1 MCKGPGVVTGRS
13 GTIGKV
19 HFVDGDFWPL
29 NTSLF
34 VVDFCGNEPKWV
46 FYMLRA
52 FHLERFAQ
60 GAGVPT
66 LNRNLVHSELVEVP
80 SIAEQKNIIEIFD
93 KVEVLR
99 QMHMLAANQLSD
111 LSGAL
116 SMKYFD

>member
-1 MCKGPGVVTGRS
+1 
-13 GTIGKV
+13 
-19 HFVDGDFWPL
+19 
-29 NTSLF
+29 
-34 VVDFCGNEPKWV
+34 
-46 FYMLRA
+46 MLRA